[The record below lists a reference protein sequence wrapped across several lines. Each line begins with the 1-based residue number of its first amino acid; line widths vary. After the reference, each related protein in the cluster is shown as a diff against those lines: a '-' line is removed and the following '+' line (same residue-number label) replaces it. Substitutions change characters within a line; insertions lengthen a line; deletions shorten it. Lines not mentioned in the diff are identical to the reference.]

1 MAKVRVFDL
10 AKQLNMP
17 SKDLVDLLNEL
28 GVHAKNHM
36 SAIDENAANYVIR
49 KYGTELQKKEIN
61 LMSEK
66 EPIGLEKES
75 DKVQTEAKKWFLVFK
90 DYKTKKFFKNEKN
103 EQ

>member
-36 SAIDENAANYVIR
+36 SAIDENAANYVMR
-49 KYGTELQKKEIN
+49 KYGPDAQKEGAKPA
-61 LMSEK
+61 STQD
-66 EPIGLEKES
+66 GAS
-75 DKVQTEAKKWFLVFK
+75 DKGADTAQKER
-90 DYKTKKFFKNEKN
+90 NEIRACG
-103 EQ
+103 